1 MTTSPAPTADV
12 ISRVAREA
20 FGWDSLHEDQLAAVQ
35 AALDGHDVLAVMP
48 TGYGKSAIY
57 QLAGLLVDGPAIVVS
72 PLIALQDD
80 QLQDLNDAPGS
91 GGAVAVNSSMPARA
105 QRQAWEDAAARR
117 ARFLFLAPE
126 QLAKDDV
133 VARLAGLE
141 PGLFVVDEAHCV
153 SAWGH
158 DFRPDYLQ
166 LGAVRERLGNP
177 TAIALTAT
185 ASHPVR
191 REIIE
196 RLRLADP
203 LEFVRSF
210 DRPNLHLEVVR
221 HHDQGAKKADVL
233 DQVAGLP
240 LPGLVYVARRKAT
253 ADYAEALAA
262 AGLRARPYHAGL
274 RAAERRQ
281 VHEDFQAD
289 RLDVV
294 VATTAF
300 GMGIDK
306 PNVRFVV
313 HADITDSLDSYYQ
326 EIGRC
331 GRDGDPAQA
340 ILHYRSED
348 LGLRSFFGTHH
359 TDEDAVRVVAKAL
372 RAAGGPVKAVV
383 LREQVGLPARRVT
396 GIVNLLESAGVLT
409 AHRGGLRIDPDVR
422 PAEAVRRAVETA
434 ETRQRIDNTRIEM
447 MRGYAETHGCR
458 RQYLLGYFGEEMA
471 ETCGNCDNCLA
482 GTAVD
487 IADEDADFHPQ
498 LAVVHRDWGP
508 GIVMSVEDDRMTVL
522 FDDEGYKTLSL
533 QAIEGEPGLLRR
545 AAG

>member
-1 MTTSPAPTADV
+1 VTNVPSPTAND
-12 ISRVAREA
+12 ISRVARET
-20 FGWDSLHEDQLAAVQ
+20 FGWDSLREDQLAAVQ
-35 AALDGHDVLAVMP
+35 AAVAGRDVLAVMP

-57 QLAGLLVDGPAIVVS
+57 QLAGLLVDGPVIVVS

-80 QLQDLNDAPGS
+80 QLQDLNEAPGS
-91 GGAVAVNSSMPARA
+91 GRAVAVNSSMPMRG
-105 QRQAWEDAAARR
+105 QRQAWEDAAAGA

-133 VARLAGLE
+133 VARLAELQ

-166 LGAVRERLGNP
+166 LGAVRERLGTP

-185 ASHPVR
+185 ASQPVR
-191 REIIE
+191 REIVE

-203 LEFVRSF
+203 MEFVQSF
-210 DRPNLHLEVVR
+210 DRPNLRLEVIR
-221 HHDQGAKKADVL
+221 HHDQGVKEADLVE
-233 DQVAGLP
+233 QVSHLP

-253 ADYAEALAA
+253 VEYAEALAA

-274 RAAERRQ
+274 KAAERRQ

-326 EIGRC
+326 EIGRS
-331 GRDGDPAQA
+331 GRDGEPAQA

-348 LGLRSFFGTHH
+348 LGLRTFFGTHH
-359 TDEDAVRVVAKAL
+359 TDEDAVRAVAKAL
-372 RAAGGPVKAVV
+372 RAAGGPLKAAA
-383 LREQVGLPARRVT
+383 LRDQVGLPARRVT

-409 AHRGGLRIDPDVR
+409 ARRGGLRLDPGVR

-434 ETRQRIDNTRIEM
+434 ETRQRIDDTRIEM
-447 MRGYAETHGCR
+447 MRGYAETDGCR
-458 RQYLLGYFGEEMA
+458 RQYLLGYFGEELA
-471 ETCGNCDNCLA
+471 ETCGNCDNCLT

-487 IADEDADFHPQ
+487 IADEDADFPPQ
-498 LAVVHRDWGP
+498 SAVVHKDWGP

-545 AAG
+545 TGG